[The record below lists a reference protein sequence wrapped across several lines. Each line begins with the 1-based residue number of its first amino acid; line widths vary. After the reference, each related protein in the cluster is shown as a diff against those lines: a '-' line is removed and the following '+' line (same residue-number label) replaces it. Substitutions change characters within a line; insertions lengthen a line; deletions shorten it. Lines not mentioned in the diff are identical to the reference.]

1 MYIRFVVAQLDGNSG
16 KRMGLFHA
24 FRDLRDTVK
33 LYPYEQEQEKELEKW
48 FDSHLMKPSSFS
60 RSSKTSAHNN
70 AVSWFKD
77 SAKEHISKMRE
88 MVAILEAHGVHVE
101 VIQTERPGYIVY
113 EDEFQVA
120 AEEFK
125 ETKS

>member
-1 MYIRFVVAQLDGNSG
+1 MDGNSG

-24 FRDLRDTVK
+24 LEGLDDAGK
-33 LYPYEQEQEKELEKW
+33 LYPHEQEQAKALEKW
-48 FDSHLMKPSSFS
+48 FGSHLMKPSSFS
-60 RSSKTSAHNN
+60 RSTKTHAHKK
-70 AVSWFKD
+70 AISWFKD
-77 SAKEHISKMRE
+77 SAREHISKMRE

-113 EDEFQVA
+113 EDEFQVT

-125 ETKS
+125 ET

>member
-1 MYIRFVVAQLDGNSG
+1 MYIRFVVSQLDGNSG

-24 FRDLRDTVK
+24 LGELRDAGK
-33 LYPYEQEQEKELEKW
+33 LYPHEQEQEKALKKW
-48 FDSHLMKPSSFS
+48 FGNHLKKPSSFS
-60 RSSKTSAHNN
+60 RSSKTHAHRK
-70 AVSWFKD
+70 AISWFKD

-113 EDEFQVA
+113 EDEFQIT
-120 AEEFK
+120 AEGFK
-125 ETKS
+125 ETET